1 MGWRG
6 EQAGSVELAEQVELV
21 CGSGMHTNSLTTLLI
36 HWNYCL
42 HGNSVHG
49 PESGGKSETL
59 VVQRTSGMSI
69 QPWNVP

>member
-1 MGWRG
+1 MEG
-6 EQAGSVELAEQVELV
+6 EQAESVELAEQVELV

-49 PESGGKSETL
+49 HEYGRKSETH
-59 VVQRTSGMSI
+59 
-69 QPWNVP
+69 

>member
-1 MGWRG
+1 MEG

-42 HGNSVHG
+42 HGNSFHAR
-49 PESGGKSETL
+49 ECGGKSETNVQPV
-59 VVQRTSGMSI
+59 VVQRTSGKSL
-69 QPWNVP
+69 QP

>member
-1 MGWRG
+1 MEG

-42 HGNSVHG
+42 HGNSFHAH
-49 PESGGKSETL
+49 ECGGKSETN
-59 VVQRTSGMSI
+59 VQPVAVQRTSGKSL
-69 QPWNVP
+69 QP